1 MGIPYGLS
9 ILANHDPNTFVP
21 GINDIIEG
29 VSYTPEGE
37 RISTVSYADRIT
49 LGKKSHEAL
58 LEFDRAMAAGD
69 TAAMAK
75 ARADIKDTYRFFGY
89 GYFSEPDEA
98 LPPVGVTF
106 YAFRIMV
113 MAGGYLLLFLLVALW
128 SIYRRQKMWDNRLWQ
143 WIAILSIPVVYICSQ
158 AGWVT
163 AEVGRQPWIIQD
175 LMPTR
180 AAISDIPA
188 GSVMLTFWIFAAVF
202 TALLIA
208 EMAIMIKQINKKE
221 EE

>member
-1 MGIPYGLS
+1 MRRS
-9 ILANHDPNTFVP
+9 
-21 GINDIIEG
+21 
-29 VSYTPEGE
+29 
-37 RISTVSYADRIT
+37 
-49 LGKKSHEAL
+49 
-58 LEFDRAMAAGD
+58 
-69 TAAMAK
+69 
-75 ARADIKDTYRFFGY
+75 
-89 GYFSEPDEA
+89 
-98 LPPVGVTF
+98 PVGVTF